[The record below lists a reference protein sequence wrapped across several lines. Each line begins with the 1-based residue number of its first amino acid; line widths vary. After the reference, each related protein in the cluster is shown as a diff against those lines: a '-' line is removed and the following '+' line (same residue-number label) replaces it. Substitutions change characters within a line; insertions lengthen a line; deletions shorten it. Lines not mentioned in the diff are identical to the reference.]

1 MDPRYITPFIKS
13 IQNVFSTML
22 QLEVSIN
29 EPSVNQS
36 GKTPF
41 DVSGIIGI
49 SGDVKGTIVLSFPN
63 DTAQRVV
70 ALFTGE
76 ELTSESPDFAD
87 AIGELVNM
95 VSGGAKAMFDT
106 KRASISTPSVILGG
120 GHIVVSPRS
129 DVPCISIPCTTDCGD
144 LTIEIAF
151 EVAGSEAEKNEAA
164 NAA

>member
-36 GKTPF
+36 GRTPF

-49 SGDVKGTIVLSFPN
+49 TGDVRGTIVLSFPSE
-63 DTAQRVV
+63 TATRI
-70 ALFTGE
+70 ASLFSGE
-76 ELTSESPDFAD
+76 ELTIDSPDFAD

-95 VSGGAKAMFDT
+95 VSGGAKSMFHT
-106 KRASISTPSVILGG
+106 KRASISTPSVIIGG
-120 GHIVVSPRS
+120 GHVVVSPRS
-129 DVPCISIPCTTDCGD
+129 DVPCISIPCSTDCGD

-151 EVAGSEAEKNEAA
+151 EVTASEAEKAQAA
-164 NAA
+164 GTA